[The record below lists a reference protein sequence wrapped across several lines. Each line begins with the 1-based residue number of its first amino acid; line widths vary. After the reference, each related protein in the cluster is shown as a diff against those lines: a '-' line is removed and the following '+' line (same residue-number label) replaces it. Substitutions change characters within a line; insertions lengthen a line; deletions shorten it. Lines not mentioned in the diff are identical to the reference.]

1 MKAKEKKP
9 SKKLRVQAA
18 VNELMDT
25 IRSKF
30 PEVSFDVHPG
40 AEDPRQTWIVAD
52 VDLDDPDE
60 VLDLVIDRLL
70 ELQIEEGLPVH
81 VLPAQAPQRMSKARE
96 AKRPPDGPD
105 VSH

>member
-9 SKKLRVQAA
+9 SKKMRVQAA

-25 IRSKF
+25 IRSRF
-30 PEVSFDVHPG
+30 PDVSFDVHPG
-40 AEDPRQTWIVAD
+40 AEDPRETWIVAD

-70 ELQIEEGLPVH
+70 DLRIEQGLPVH
-81 VLPAQAPQRMSKARE
+81 VLPAQAPERVARIQE
-96 AKRPPDGPD
+96 VKRHPD
-105 VSH
+105 VTDASH